1 MNITTRTAIASLAL
15 AALIAPLSRAA
26 PAIAQAA
33 PDQTTVTVYTTWQP
47 DWDTNKFDKAH
58 VMLGEVANF
67 TPYRLTLE
75 RKNGVQQTVDLKNGT
90 LIYPTGATPTQGERA
105 TLVGYY
111 SNGTFIANRVIL
123 RP

>member
-1 MNITTRTAIASLAL
+1 MQINS
-15 AALIAPLSRAA
+15 
-26 PAIAQAA
+26 
-33 PDQTTVTVYTTWQP
+33 
-47 DWDTNKFDKAH
+47 DKAH

-67 TPYRLTLE
+67 TPYRLTIQ
-75 RKNGVQQTVDLKNGT
+75 RHNGAQQTVDLKNGT

-105 TLVGYY
+105 ALVGYY

>member
-1 MNITTRTAIASLAL
+1 
-15 AALIAPLSRAA
+15 
-26 PAIAQAA
+26 
-33 PDQTTVTVYTTWQP
+33 
-47 DWDTNKFDKAH
+47 
-58 VMLGEVANF
+58 MLGEVANF

-75 RKNGVQQTVDLKNGT
+75 RKNGAQQTVDLKNGT

-105 TLVGYY
+105 ALVGYY

>member
-1 MNITTRTAIASLAL
+1 MNTTTRTAIASLAL
-15 AALIAPLSRAA
+15 AALISPLSGAV
-26 PAIAQAA
+26 PAMAQGA
-33 PDQTTVTVYTTWQP
+33 PDQTVVVYTTWQP
-47 DWDTNKFDKAH
+47 DWDANKFDKAH

-67 TPYRLTLE
+67 TPYRLTIA
-75 RKNGVQQTVDLKNGT
+75 RKNGAEQTVDLKNGT

-105 TLVGYY
+105 ALVGYY